1 MREAYSHEVSSCGF
15 WPGNGGFGAPAFYAY
30 AYPEPPGF
38 PKARVAPRA
47 AFYSADLREFVL
59 PYDDV
64 RKESDP
70 DGALMAFLESA
81 YAATADL
88 GHWNRPALERRAPIA

>member
-1 MREAYSHEVSSCGF
+1 MRVLAGERRACS
-15 WPGNGGFGAPAFYAY
+15 APAFYAY

-38 PKARVAPRA
+38 PKAAQVRLAR
-47 AFYSADLREFVL
+47 AFYSADLREFIL

-70 DGALMAFLESA
+70 DGALMAFLEST